1 MASSFCEDQ
10 GNQKAS
16 LKYKR
21 KHYRSIENMT
31 WLELVVCATLIFW
44 AGSLLSKYGDVI
56 AEKTGLGR
64 AWIGAILIAGVTSL
78 PELASGVS
86 AVAWLNEPNLAA
98 GAVLGSCLFNLALI
112 AMIDLAYQPGR
123 VLAQAQDVHIL
134 SGGLGV
140 LMLGM
145 VVMGILIGPA
155 LNGLG
160 ILGISIL
167 SIAIIVLYS
176 IGGTMI
182 ARLEKERMSEV
193 LEKEAVEGG
202 YARISIRKT
211 YIVFILSGVA
221 VIVLGIWLASIGDRV
236 AATTGLSSSFVGNL
250 FLALTT
256 SLPEI
261 AASLAAIRL
270 GAIDLAI
277 GNVLGSNLFNILLF
291 FVYDLADG
299 KSNFWA
305 SLTNAN
311 AFAAVMTIMMTGVV
325 IISLMYRASPKTPY
339 RISWDGFVLAGM
351 YLGSMA
357 LLYLLG

>member
-1 MASSFCEDQ
+1 MIW
-10 GNQKAS
+10 
-16 LKYKR
+16 
-21 KHYRSIENMT
+21 IE
-31 WLELVVCATLIFW
+31 LLICGALITW
-44 AGSLLSKYGDVI
+44 AGTLLSKYGDVI
-56 AEKTGLGR
+56 ADKTGWGR

-86 AVAWLNEPNLAA
+86 AVAWLNAPNLAA

-123 VLAQAQDVHIL
+123 VLAKAQDVHIL

-145 VVMGILIGPA
+145 VAMGVLIGPA
-155 LNGLG
+155 LNGFGGLG
-160 ILGISIL
+160 VSVL
-167 SIAIIVLYS
+167 SITLVLLYAV
-176 IGGTMI
+176 GGKMI
-182 ARLEKERMSEV
+182 AGLEQERMGEV
-193 LEKEAVEGG
+193 LEEGAEQG
-202 YARISIRKT
+202 NYDSIPARKA
-211 YIVFILSGVA
+211 YIIFILSAIA
-221 VIVLGIWLASIGDRV
+221 VIALGIWLASIGDRLST
-236 AATTGLSSSFVGNL
+236 TTGLSRSFVGNL

-277 GNVLGSNLFNILLF
+277 GNVLGSNLFNIALF
-291 FVYDLADG
+291 FAFDLADG
-299 KSNFWA
+299 QTNFWA
-305 SLTNAN
+305 SLNNAN
-311 AFAAVMTIMMTGVV
+311 AFAAVMTMMMTGVV

-339 RISWDGFVLAGM
+339 RFSWDGFALAGM

>member
-1 MASSFCEDQ
+1 MIW
-10 GNQKAS
+10 
-16 LKYKR
+16 
-21 KHYRSIENMT
+21 IE
-31 WLELVVCATLIFW
+31 LIICALLIFW
-44 AGSLLSKYGDVI
+44 VGSLLSKYGDVI

-86 AVAWLNEPNLAA
+86 AVAWLNAPNLAA

-123 VLAQAQDVHIL
+123 VLAKAQEVHIL
-134 SGGLGV
+134 SGGLCV
-140 LMLGM
+140 LMLGI
-145 VVMGILIGPA
+145 VAMGVLIGPV
-155 LNGLG
+155 LNGFG
-160 ILGISIL
+160 ILGVSIL
-167 SIAIIVLYS
+167 SILILILYIV
-176 IGGTMI
+176 GGKMI
-182 ARLEKERMSEV
+182 AGLEKERTGEV
-193 LEKEAVEGG
+193 LEKESVEGN
-202 YARISIRKT
+202 YERISTQKAIL
-211 YIVFILSGVA
+211 VFIISSVA
-221 VIVLGIWLASIGDRV
+221 VVTLGIWLASIGDRL
-236 AATTGLSSSFVGNL
+236 AATTGLSRSFVGNL

-277 GNVLGSNLFNILLF
+277 GNVLGSNLFNITLF

-299 KSNFWA
+299 GANFWA

-311 AFAAVMTIMMTGVV
+311 AFAAVMTMMMTGVV

-339 RISWDGFVLAGM
+339 RISWDGLAIAGM
-351 YLGSMA
+351 YLGSIA

>member
-1 MASSFCEDQ
+1 MIW
-10 GNQKAS
+10 
-16 LKYKR
+16 
-21 KHYRSIENMT
+21 IEFI
-31 WLELVVCATLIFW
+31 LCAVMIFW

-86 AVAWLNEPNLAA
+86 AVAWLNVPNLAA
-98 GAVLGSCLFNLALI
+98 GAALGSCLFNLALI

-123 VLAQAQDVHIL
+123 VLAKAHEVHIL

-140 LMLGM
+140 LMLGI
-145 VVMGILIGPA
+145 VALGVLLGPL
-155 LNGLG
+155 LNESGL
-160 ILGISIL
+160 LGVGPL
-167 SIAIIVLYS
+167 SIAIVILYA
-176 IGGTMI
+176 IGARMI
-182 ARLEKERMSEV
+182 AGLEKERMSEV
-193 LEKEAVEGG
+193 LAIEAEEGN
-202 YARISIRKT
+202 YAEISIRKT

-221 VIVLGIWLASIGDRV
+221 IIGLGIWLASIGDRL

-270 GAIDLAI
+270 GAVDLAI

-299 KSNFWA
+299 RGNFWE

-311 AFAAVMTIMMTGVV
+311 AFAAVMTMMMTGVV

-351 YLGSMA
+351 YLVSIA

>member
-1 MASSFCEDQ
+1 MIW
-10 GNQKAS
+10 
-16 LKYKR
+16 
-21 KHYRSIENMT
+21 IEFI
-31 WLELVVCATLIFW
+31 LCAALIFW

-64 AWIGAILIAGVTSL
+64 AWIGAILIAAITSL

-86 AVAWLNEPNLAA
+86 AVAWLNAPNLAA

-123 VLAQAQDVHIL
+123 VLAKAQEVHIL

-145 VVMGILIGPA
+145 VAMGVLIGPG

-160 ILGISIL
+160 LFGISMLSMVIVIL
-167 SIAIIVLYS
+167 YAL
-176 IGGTMI
+176 GGKMI
-182 ARLEKERMSEV
+182 AGLEKERAGEV
-193 LEKEAVEGG
+193 LEKEAAENN
-202 YARISIRKT
+202 YAAISARRAFL
-211 YIVFILSGVA
+211 VFLLCSIA
-221 VIVLGIWLASIGDRV
+221 VIAFGTWLASIGDRL
-236 AATTGLSSSFVGNL
+236 AATTGLSRSFVGNL

-277 GNVLGSNLFNILLF
+277 GNVLGSNLFNITLF

-299 KSNFWA
+299 THNYWA
-305 SLTNAN
+305 SLNSAN
-311 AFAAVMTIMMTGVV
+311 AFAAVMTMMMTGVI
-325 IISLMYRASPKTPY
+325 IISLMYRASPKTPT
-339 RISWDGFVLAGM
+339 RISWDGLAIAGM
-351 YLGSMA
+351 YIGSMA
-357 LLYLLG
+357 MLYVLG

>member
-1 MASSFCEDQ
+1 MIW
-10 GNQKAS
+10 
-16 LKYKR
+16 
-21 KHYRSIENMT
+21 IEFI
-31 WLELVVCATLIFW
+31 LCAVLIFW
-44 AGSLLSKYGDVI
+44 TGSLLSKYGDVI

-86 AVAWLNEPNLAA
+86 AVAWLKTPNLAA
-98 GAVLGSCLFNLALI
+98 GAALGSCLFNLALI

-123 VLAQAQDVHIL
+123 VLAKAHEVHIL

-145 VVMGILIGPA
+145 VALGVLIGPV
-155 LNGLG
+155 LNEASLLG
-160 ILGISIL
+160 VGPL
-167 SIAIIVLYS
+167 SIAIVLLYAV
-176 IGGTMI
+176 GARMI
-182 ARLEKERMSEV
+182 AGLEKERVGEV
-193 LEKEAVEGG
+193 LEKEAAEGN
-202 YARISIRKT
+202 YAQISIRKT
-211 YIVFILSGVA
+211 YAVFILSSVA
-221 VIVLGIWLASIGDRV
+221 VVGLGIWLASIGDRL

-250 FLALTT
+250 FLAVTT

-299 KSNFWA
+299 RANFWV
-305 SLTNAN
+305 SVTNAN
-311 AFAAVMTIMMTGVV
+311 AFAAVMTMMMTGVV

-339 RISWDGFVLAGM
+339 RISWDGLTLAGM
-351 YLGSMA
+351 YLGA
-357 LLYLLG
+357 IVLLYLLG

>member
-1 MASSFCEDQ
+1 MIW
-10 GNQKAS
+10 
-16 LKYKR
+16 
-21 KHYRSIENMT
+21 IE
-31 WLELVVCATLIFW
+31 LILCAVLIFW
-44 AGSLLSKYGDVI
+44 VGSLLSKYGDVI

-86 AVAWLNEPNLAA
+86 AVAWLNAPNLAA

-123 VLAQAQDVHIL
+123 VLAKAQEVHIL

-140 LMLGM
+140 LMLGI
-145 VVMGILIGPA
+145 VAMGVLIGPVM
-155 LNGLG
+155 NGFGFLG
-160 ILGISIL
+160 VSIL
-167 SIAIIVLYS
+167 SVLILALYS
-176 IGGTMI
+176 VGGKMI
-182 ARLEKERMSEV
+182 AGLERERAGEV
-193 LEKEAVEGG
+193 LEKEAAEGG
-202 YARISIRKT
+202 YANIPTQKALF
-211 YIVFILSGVA
+211 VFILSSIA
-221 VIVLGIWLASIGDRV
+221 VIVLGIWLAFIGDRL
-236 AATTGLSSSFVGNL
+236 AATTGLSRSFVGNL

-277 GNVLGSNLFNILLF
+277 GNVLGSNLFNITLF
-291 FVYDLADG
+291 FIYDLADG
-299 KSNFWA
+299 RANFWA
-305 SLTNAN
+305 SLTAGN

-339 RISWDGFVLAGM
+339 RISWDGLAIAGM
-351 YLGSMA
+351 YVGSMA

>member
-1 MASSFCEDQ
+1 MV
-10 GNQKAS
+10 
-16 LKYKR
+16 
-21 KHYRSIENMT
+21 
-31 WLELVVCATLIFW
+31 WLEFLVCAALISW

-56 AEKTGLGR
+56 AEKTGWGR

-78 PELASGVS
+78 PELASGIS
-86 AVAWLNEPNLAA
+86 AVAWLNAPNLAA

-123 VLAQAQDVHIL
+123 VLANAQDIHIL
-134 SGGLGV
+134 SGGLSV
-140 LMLGM
+140 LMLGI
-145 VVMGILIGPA
+145 VAMGVLLGPA
-155 LNGLG
+155 LNGFG
-160 ILGISIL
+160 ILGISVL
-167 SIAIIVLYS
+167 SIIILVLYV
-176 IGGTMI
+176 IGGRMI
-182 ARLEKERMSEV
+182 AGLEKERAGEV

-202 YARISIRKT
+202 YAKIPARKA
-211 YIVFILSGVA
+211 YIVFVLSGVA
-221 VIVLGIWLASIGDRV
+221 VVVLGIWLAFIGERL
-236 AATTGLSSSFVGNL
+236 AATTGLSRSFVGNL

-277 GNVLGSNLFNILLF
+277 GNVLGSNLFNIMLF
-291 FVYDLADG
+291 FAYDIADG
-299 KSNFWA
+299 RANFWA

-311 AFAAVMTIMMTGVV
+311 GFAAVMTIMMTGVV

-339 RISWDGFVLAGM
+339 RISWDGLAIAAM

>member
-1 MASSFCEDQ
+1 MIW
-10 GNQKAS
+10 
-16 LKYKR
+16 
-21 KHYRSIENMT
+21 IE
-31 WLELVVCATLIFW
+31 LIICAGLIFW
-44 AGSLLSKYGDVI
+44 VGALLSKYGDVI
-56 AEKTGLGR
+56 AEKTGFGR

-86 AVAWLNEPNLAA
+86 AVAWLKAPNLAA

-123 VLAQAQDVHIL
+123 VLAKAQEVHIL

-140 LMLGM
+140 LMLGI
-145 VVMGILIGPA
+145 VVMGVLIGPV
-155 LNGLG
+155 LNGFG
-160 ILGISIL
+160 IPGVSVLSIL
-167 SIAIIVLYS
+167 ILILYGV
-176 IGGTMI
+176 GGKMI
-182 ARLEKERMSEV
+182 AGLEKERAGEV
-193 LEKEAVEGG
+193 LEKEAAEGD
-202 YARISIRKT
+202 YASISSQKAFL
-211 YIVFILSGVA
+211 VFILSGVA
-221 VIVLGIWLASIGDRV
+221 VIVLGIWLAFIGDRL
-236 AATTGLSSSFVGNL
+236 AATTGLSRSFVGNL

-277 GNVLGSNLFNILLF
+277 GNVLGSNLFNITLF

-299 KSNFWA
+299 GANFWA
-305 SLTNAN
+305 SLTTGN

-339 RISWDGFVLAGM
+339 RISWDGLAIAGM
-351 YLGSMA
+351 YVGSMA